1 MKLGH
6 FARRVGSRAVT
17 RRIVRSWP
25 LIGGAIA
32 VLTIAGTVRRK
43 GLLGGTLDTALN
55 AMPFVGT
62 VKNLME
68 ARRGRDYI
76 PHRPAYQAQL
86 AARQV
91 SR

>member
-17 RRIVRSWP
+17 RRIIRSWP
-25 LIGGAIA
+25 LIGAA
-32 VLTIAGTVRRK
+32 VALATIAGTVRRK

-55 AMPFVGT
+55 ALPFVGT

-76 PHRPAYQAQL
+76 PHRPSYQAQV